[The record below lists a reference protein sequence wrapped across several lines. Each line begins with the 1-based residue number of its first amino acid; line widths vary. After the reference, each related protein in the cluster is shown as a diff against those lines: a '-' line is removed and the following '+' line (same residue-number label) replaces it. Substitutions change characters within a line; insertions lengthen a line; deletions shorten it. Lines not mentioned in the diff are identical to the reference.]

1 MSSKPATSRVNV
13 GCTEDKKKECE
24 KKKMKCYEETGVC
37 HSLKFFEKKSTSKS
51 LKPAPEVQKKTP
63 SPVQK
68 QVEIKTD
75 KTIRNFIKELR
86 NYKTAKEAIEKIFKT
101 DKDDVKDAKE
111 AIEKIKKIEE
121 GEKDKDKENTKSRQ
135 GFIYELLWDICIKFN
150 ITDFTNKHTEHG
162 IGNFNIFSNFE
173 KIEKHID
180 EYLKQGY
187 ISGNSGGYSDITFR
201 TKQEETDTNY
211 DLNLVSVKYYYND
224 KRKNIKDYDIQNL
237 CTLIQNREKQKEYKG
252 NKINLLLFV
261 NNKEKFKKI
270 KYNKSS
276 NVLIKYISPRG
287 NYENVYDL
295 NDLERHYSKLWKI
308 LKLYNF
314 LENDAYFKKN
324 FLNVKEKILKSFV
337 PRFHQQLIIKSIQKH
352 INKEKKIL
360 VGAIPRSGKTYIMA
374 GTILEDVNKNLPN
387 TFKNYIIIT
396 PAPTETLSQ
405 YEDAFNDYIDF
416 KEKNIKVVNVKKEG
430 FKPYPNKNIVYIIS
444 KQKLGIHNKE
454 NEDEL
459 KNNKQK
465 ADKIAE
471 KVIKLINGIKFEI
484 MFYDEAHYGMS
495 TTIAEII
502 FKSIKSKD
510 QKEIYVTATYN
521 KPTNVYN
528 ITKIFNWG
536 LQDINFLNNY
546 KNNKIDKLI
555 EYFSKNYDEDIV
567 NEVVKENFNNNVDYI
582 TKDYK
587 HFPEPF
593 LLTSVWHKEFLDEQ
607 LRLLEGE
614 PNYGFDMDK
623 LFTYL
628 KDGITF
634 ENEPQLKILFEYYL
648 GYPIK
653 KGSFSN
659 INYFVFKE
667 IEKENIKDK
676 KNISQDEKYKEL
688 NIIDII
694 SKSNTLYDD
703 IIKECKNIYY
713 EKDSNIYIPIPEYE
727 YKNRDYKD
735 VDFIKKRGI
744 VPRIREVCMNECRT
758 LQHVKHKTSQLWFLP
773 GGTPGRLLDNIIF
786 SLLYFLKNNFNDFF
800 KSHMFFICRTESE
813 IKTTTKSDKQE
824 IKDKIE
830 RNKKEYDK
838 LIKEYKNIS
847 FQQEDNG
854 KDSKDIKTQIKN
866 IEKSIKNEDKYRGL
880 IILTGGKLKLGVS
893 LPNVDIVTLFSNTMS
908 TDSIFQMLFRSMTEI
923 EDNTECNISEYC
935 PKKKYGFMVD
945 LKPQRIL
952 RTLNY
957 INTKMLS
964 KEQQNE
970 DNKKEYI
977 PIGDLINIDKDVF
990 INKYDYKKS
999 KKEIKNEIIDY
1010 SKAYFEK
1017 LLDTNDYSNNK
1028 DIKNVIDLYDFD
1040 LDKFDKDILWYL
1052 QNFDLSQAA
1061 FDKKLKEREA
1071 IPTGKKVE
1079 RKSQKKQD
1087 EENEDGGED
1096 DEDDKEPD
1104 IDEDKGKD
1112 KEKDKKEDKVD
1123 EVDENKIKEN
1133 LKEIVIISI
1142 SLLSLICD
1150 NYCLFDNKN
1159 NNINMPEINK
1169 IFEDMKENKKNIC
1182 NYDGEDNLYEI
1193 FINGFKDRITN
1204 NIPGKSKED
1213 MFNIIKD
1220 IFSNNIKEKDD
1231 DIKGGGKKTGGN
1243 IISLNHLLKS
1253 KRQKI
1258 YTIETPD
1265 KLLEQINK
1273 TLPFTK
1279 KAKDERGEVFTPMEL
1294 VNEMLDTLP
1303 KEVWKNPNLKW
1314 LDPAAGMGNFPVAVY
1329 MRLMEGLKGYKD
1341 EEKRRKHILEEML
1354 YMVELDKTNVFMM
1367 KKIFCGKKYEL
1378 NIFEGSFIDGK
1389 YEKKIDIF
1397 SINDNEKKKIKIQKN
1412 IDFVDKIKEFN
1423 NNFDII
1429 MGNPPYNQGGIS
1441 SKKKNIELEQDKKTI
1456 WTDFIEKS
1464 FTILKTSGYL
1474 LFVNPL
1480 SWVKNTHKLHKV
1492 MFEKYII
1499 YLELWDVNNGK
1510 KLINGE
1516 LPISIFLLQNIKNTN
1531 KNKTTIK
1538 VKNDRYNY
1546 NDDFKEYLDK
1556 DLSLPL
1562 GYIDELLK
1570 LRRFVIKNNC
1580 SLEYKTTKSNDITL
1594 KKNQQKKLN
1603 ELKYMSIDDIKKIK
1617 ETDKYCIDTYDLR
1630 DKQYQ
1635 LNITKSYHPDYNKR
1649 KLILSHKS
1657 ELAGI
1662 FIDSG
1667 KLGICGTHNYYI
1679 TGNNLTLITKILSFD
1694 IIKKAGIYTKY
1705 GQNFL
1710 DADFFTY
1717 VPDLRKLEYTNITED
1732 EFNKLIGIGFIKNPK
1747 RGNKSA
1753 SLPKRHKVNK
1763 LNKRNKTI

>member
-1 MSSKPATSRVNV
+1 M
-13 GCTEDKKKECE
+13 
-24 KKKMKCYEETGVC
+24 
-37 HSLKFFEKKSTSKS
+37 LF
-51 LKPAPEVQKKTP
+51 
-63 SPVQK
+63 
-68 QVEIKTD
+68 
-75 KTIRNFIKELR
+75 
-86 NYKTAKEAIEKIFKT
+86 
-101 DKDDVKDAKE
+101 VK
-111 AIEKIKKIEE
+111 
-121 GEKDKDKENTKSRQ
+121 N
-135 GFIYELLWDICIKFN
+135 
-150 ITDFTNKHTEHG
+150 
-162 IGNFNIFSNFE
+162 
-173 KIEKHID
+173 
-180 EYLKQGY
+180 
-187 ISGNSGGYSDITFR
+187 
-201 TKQEETDTNY
+201 
-211 DLNLVSVKYYYND
+211 
-224 KRKNIKDYDIQNL
+224 
-237 CTLIQNREKQKEYKG
+237 KEY
-252 NKINLLLFV
+252 
-261 NNKEKFKKI
+261 FKKLC
-270 KYNKSS
+270 KSANKSS
-276 NVLIKYISPRG
+276 NVLIKYISPHG

-295 NDLERHYSKLWKI
+295 NDLEIHYSN
-308 LKLYNF
+308 LYKVLNNFNF
-314 LENDAYFKKN
+314 LDNDSDITIFNKSY
-324 FLNVKEKILKSFV
+324 LNVKKKELKPFV

-405 YEDAFNDYIDF
+405 YEDAFNNYIDF
-416 KEKNIKVVNVKKEG
+416 KVKNIEVVNVNKEITFKK
-430 FKPYPNKNIVYIIS
+430 YVNKNIVYIVS
-444 KQKLGIHNKE
+444 KQKLGIHNNE

-459 KNNKQK
+459 KNNKNK
-465 ADKIAE
+465 AEKIADKISN
-471 KVIKLINGIKFEI
+471 LINDIKFEI

-495 TTIAEII
+495 TEIAEII

-521 KPTNVYN
+521 KPTNVYK
-528 ITKIFNWG
+528 IRKIFNWG
-536 LQDINFLNNY
+536 LQDIKFLNNY
-546 KNNKIDKLI
+546 ENNKTDKLT
-555 EYFSKNYDEDIV
+555 EYFSKNYDKDIV
-567 NEVVKENFNNNVDYI
+567 NEVIKDNFNNNINYI
-582 TKDYK
+582 IKNYK

-593 LLTSVWHKEFLDEQ
+593 LLTSVWHKDFLDEQ
-607 LRLLEGE
+607 LKLLEGE
-614 PNYGFDMDK
+614 SNYGFDMDK

-653 KGSFSN
+653 TGSIEN
-659 INYFVFKE
+659 INYFKFKE
-667 IEKENIKDK
+667 TENIKDRI
-676 KNISQDEKYKEL
+676 NITQDEKYKEL
-688 NIIDII
+688 EDKDIENYTI
-694 SKSNTLYDD
+694 SKGNTFND
-703 IIKECKNIYY
+703 ILKKYKYIYY
-713 EKDSNIYIPIPEYE
+713 EKDSKIYIPLPKYD
-727 YKNRDYKD
+727 YKNRDYKN

-800 KSHMFFICRTESE
+800 ESHKFFICRTDSE
-813 IKTTTKSDKQE
+813 IKATKKTDKQE

-830 RNKKEYDK
+830 RNKKEYKK
-838 LIKEYKNIS
+838 LKEYTNII
-847 FQQEDNG
+847 FQDDTNFKTQ
-854 KDSKDIKTQIKN
+854 KDDDIKTQIKN

-923 EDNTECNISEYC
+923 EDNTICNITEYC

-957 INTKMLS
+957 IKTKLLS
-964 KEQQNE
+964 KEQQDEN
-970 DNKKEYI
+970 NKKEYI

-999 KKEIKNEIIDY
+999 KEEIKNEIIDY
-1010 SKAYFEK
+1010 SRAYFEK

-1040 LDKFDKDILWYL
+1040 LNKFDKDILWYL
-1052 QNFDLSQAA
+1052 QNFNLSQAV
-1061 FDKKLKEREA
+1061 FDKKLKERDA
-1071 IPTGKKVE
+1071 MPTGKKGE
-1079 RKSQKKQD
+1079 RISQKKQD
-1087 EENEDGGED
+1087 KEGEDGGED
-1096 DEDDKEPD
+1096 DEEHD
-1104 IDEDKGKD
+1104 IDEDKGKDKD

-1159 NNINMPEINK
+1159 NNIDMPEINK

-1243 IISLNHLLKS
+1243 TISLNHLLKS

-1279 KAKDERGEVFTPMEL
+1279 KAKDERGEVFTPMTL

-1303 KEVWKNPNLKW
+1303 KEEEVWKNPDLKW

-1329 MRLMEGLKGYKD
+1329 MRLMEGLKNVKGYRD
-1341 EEKRRKHILEEML
+1341 EEKRRKHILENML

-1389 YEKKIDIF
+1389 YEKIYKTDI
-1397 SINDNEKKKIKIQKN
+1397 
-1412 IDFVDKIKEFN
+1412 
-1423 NNFDII
+1423 NFDII

-1456 WTDFIEKS
+1456 WPDFIEKS
-1464 FTILKTSGYL
+1464 FAILKTFGYL

-1480 SWVKNTHKLHKV
+1480 SWVKNTHKHHKV

-1531 KNKTTIK
+1531 NNKTIIK
-1538 VKNDRYNY
+1538 VKNDRYTY
-1546 NDDFKEYLDK
+1546 NDDFEEYLDK

-1580 SLEYKTTKSNDITL
+1580 SLEYKTTKSNDTTL
-1594 KKNQQKKLN
+1594 NKDLN
-1603 ELKYMSIDDIKKIK
+1603 ELKCMSIDDIKKIK

-1630 DKQYQ
+1630 DKKYK

-1667 KLGICGTHNYYI
+1667 KLGICGNDNYYI
-1679 TGNNLTLITKILSFD
+1679 LGNNLTLIKKILSFD
-1694 IIKKAGIYTKY
+1694 IIKKASIYTKY
-1705 GQNFL
+1705 RQNFL
-1710 DADFFTY
+1710 DTDFFTY
-1717 VPDLRKLEYTNITED
+1717 VPDLRKMGYTNITED

-1747 RGNKSA
+1747 RGNKSV
-1753 SLPKRHKVNK
+1753 SLPKKSKSNK
-1763 LNKRNKTI
+1763 LHKRNKSI

>member
-24 KKKMKCYEETGVC
+24 KKIPSKLCNPNSKSNDPNIYCFNNTEINRRKIMDYEQ
-37 HSLKFFEKKSTSKS
+37 KSTSKS
-51 LKPAPEVQKKTP
+51 LKPVPEAQQKTP

-68 QVEIKTD
+68 QKEIKTD
-75 KTIRNFIKELR
+75 KTIRNFIKELKK
-86 NYKTAKEAIEKIFKT
+86 YKTAKEAIENIFK
-101 DKDDVKDAKE
+101 DDDNAVSIIKE
-111 AIEKIKKIEE
+111 LNE
-121 GEKDKDKENTKSRQ
+121 KDKENTKSRQ

-150 ITDFTNKHTEHG
+150 ITNFTNKHTEHG

-173 KIEKHID
+173 KIQKHFD
-180 EYLKQGY
+180 EYSNQGY

-201 TKQEETDTNY
+201 TKQEEKDTKY
-211 DLNLVSVKYYYND
+211 DLNLVSVKY
-224 KRKNIKDYDIQNL
+224 RKGDDIKHYDIQNL
-237 CTLIQNREKQKEYKG
+237 CPLMRERETEEDIKKT
-252 NKINLLLFV
+252 KIYNSINTLLFV
-261 NNKEKFKKI
+261 KNKEHFKKLC
-270 KYNKSS
+270 KSANKSS

-308 LKLYNF
+308 LNDFNF
-314 LENDAYFKKN
+314 LDNDAYKTNFEKI

-396 PAPTETLSQ
+396 PAPTETMSQ

-416 KEKNIKVVNVKKEG
+416 KVKNIEVVNVKKEG
-430 FKPYPNKNIVYIIS
+430 FIKPYPNKNIVYIIS

-459 KNNKQK
+459 KDNTKK
-465 ADKIAE
+465 AIDIAE
-471 KVIKLINGIKFEI
+471 KVLKLINGIKFEI

-502 FKSIKSKD
+502 FKNIKSKD

-653 KGSFSN
+653 KGSIEKN
-659 INYFVFKE
+659 IKYFVFKE
-667 IEKENIKDK
+667 IEKENIKDR
-676 KNISQDEKYKEL
+676 KNITQDEKYKEL
-688 NIIDII
+688 NIIDTI

-713 EKDSNIYIPIPEYE
+713 EKDSKIYIPIPKYKS
-727 YKNRDYKD
+727 KNRNYKD

-744 VPRIREVCMNECRT
+744 IPRIRDVCMNECRT

-847 FQQEDNG
+847 FQDDTKYKTQ
-854 KDSKDIKTQIKN
+854 KDDDIKTQIKN

-908 TDSIFQMLFRSMTEI
+908 TDSIFQMLFRSMTEL

-964 KEQQNE
+964 KEQQDE
-970 DNKKEYI
+970 KNKKEYI
-977 PIGDLINIDKDVF
+977 PIGDVIHIDKDVF
-990 INKYDYKKS
+990 INKYDYIKS
-999 KKEIKNEIIDY
+999 KKEIKKEIIDY

-1040 LDKFDKDILWYL
+1040 LNKFDKDILWYL
-1052 QNFDLSQAA
+1052 QNFKLEQAA
-1061 FDKKLKEREA
+1061 FNKKLKEREA

-1079 RKSQKKQD
+1079 KKLQKEQD
-1087 EENEDGGED
+1087 DENEDGGED
-1096 DEDDKEPD
+1096 DNSS
-1104 IDEDKGKD
+1104 EDKSKD
-1112 KEKDKKEDKVD
+1112 KGKDKKEDKVD
-1123 EVDENKIKEN
+1123 EDKIKEN
-1133 LKEIVIISI
+1133 LKEIVLISI
-1142 SLLSLICD
+1142 LLLSLMCD

-1159 NNINMPEINK
+1159 NNIDMIEINK

-1193 FINGFKDRITN
+1193 FIKGFEDRTTN

-1220 IFSNNIKEKDD
+1220 TFSNNIKEKDDD

-1253 KRQKI
+1253 ERQKI

-1265 KLLEQINK
+1265 KLLEQINT
-1273 TLPFTK
+1273 TLPFKK

-1329 MRLMEGLKGYKD
+1329 MRLMEGLKDVKGYRD
-1341 EEKRRKHILEEML
+1341 EEKRREHILKNML

-1367 KKIFCGKKYEL
+1367 KKIFCGKKYKL
-1378 NIFEGSFIDGK
+1378 NIFDGSFLDYK
-1389 YEKKIDIF
+1389 NDI
-1397 SINDNEKKKIKIQKN
+1397 I
-1412 IDFVDKIKEFN
+1412 
-1423 NNFDII
+1423 FDII
-1429 MGNPPYNQGGIS
+1429 VGNPPYQNTDEGGKRRALLNNLWS
-1441 SKKKNIELEQDKKTI
+1441 V
-1456 WTDFIEKS
+1456 FIDRS
-1464 FTILKTSGYL
+1464 FNNLLKDNGYL
-1474 LFVNPL
+1474 LFITPY
-1480 SWVKNTHKLHKV
+1480 SWMTPGFKHKDI
-1492 MFEKYII
+1492 FYNNYII
-1499 YLELWDVNNGK
+1499 YL
-1510 KLINGE
+1510 
-1516 LPISIFLLQNIKNTN
+1516 NIKECE
-1531 KNKTTIK
+1531 KHFKGVGSSFSYYLIKKTK
-1538 VKNDRYNY
+1538 VKNETNIICQY
-1546 NDDFKEYLDK
+1546 DK
-1556 DLSLPL
+1556 KIYESKML
-1562 GYIDELLK
+1562 
-1570 LRRFVIKNNC
+1570 
-1580 SLEYKTTKSNDITL
+1580 
-1594 KKNQQKKLN
+1594 
-1603 ELKYMSIDDIKKIK
+1603 IDDILFLPILLSDKSLSIIRKFYNNKIPKVSFKKSGELDTHNKKSLIGKCSKKKYIYPIKHTTSSKNMCSSKKHSFADEKKI
-1617 ETDKYCIDTYDLR
+1617 LM
-1630 DKQYQ
+1630 
-1635 LNITKSYHPDYNKR
+1635 NKP
-1649 KLILSHKS
+1649 S
-1657 ELAGI
+1657 ELEPI
-1662 FIDSG
+1662 YDSG
-1667 KLGICGTHNYYI
+1667 KLGFTQNQLYLLTNNKKYVDVLNSRLYRFIFKICKWSGFNSLLIFKNIPYI
-1679 TGNNLTLITKILSFD
+1679 DNFTSDEDIYRLFKLTEGEK
-1694 IIKKAGIYTKY
+1694 
-1705 GQNFL
+1705 
-1710 DADFFTY
+1710 
-1717 VPDLRKLEYTNITED
+1717 
-1732 EFNKLIGIGFIKNPK
+1732 KLINENTKEIKGGF
-1747 RGNKSA
+1747 KS
-1753 SLPKRHKVNK
+1753 KRHKVNK

>member
-13 GCTEDKKKECE
+13 GCTADKKKECE
-24 KKKMKCYEETGVC
+24 EKSKECNPITGRCISKTGVTYKN
-37 HSLKFFEKKSTSKS
+37 SLKENKTQPKDEIK
-51 LKPAPEVQKKTP
+51 EQKTT

-68 QVEIKTD
+68 QEEIKTT
-75 KTIRNFIKELR
+75 KTIRDFIKELR
-86 NYKTAKEAIEKIFKT
+86 NYKTAKEAIENIFKH
-101 DKDDVKDAKE
+101 DGNAVSIIKE
-111 AIEKIKKIEE
+111 LN
-121 GEKDKDKENTKSRQ
+121 EKDKELNEKDKENTKSRQ

-150 ITDFTNKHTEHG
+150 ITNFTNKHTEHG
-162 IGNFNIFSNFE
+162 TGNFNIFSNFVE
-173 KIEKHID
+173 IKDYINK
-180 EYLKQGY
+180 YLNQGY

-201 TKQEETDTNY
+201 TKQEEDKNY

-224 KRKNIKDYDIQNL
+224 KRKSIKNYDIQNL
-237 CTLIQNREKQKEYKG
+237 CTLIQDREKQKEYKG
-252 NKINLLLFV
+252 KKINLLLFV

-308 LKLYNF
+308 LNDFNF
-314 LENDAYFKKN
+314 LDNDAYKTNFEKI

-352 INKEKKIL
+352 INKENKIL

-416 KEKNIKVVNVKKEG
+416 KVKNIEVVNVKKEG
-430 FKPYPNKNIVYIIS
+430 FIKPYPNKNIVYIIS

-459 KNNKQK
+459 KDNTKK
-465 ADKIAE
+465 AENIAE
-471 KVIKLINGIKFEI
+471 KVDKLIKGIKFEI

-567 NEVVKENFNNNVDYI
+567 NEVVKNYFNNNIDNI

-653 KGSFSN
+653 KGSIKKN

-667 IEKENIKDK
+667 IEKENIKDRI
-676 KNISQDEKYKEL
+676 NITQDEKYKEL
-688 NIIDII
+688 NIIDTI

-744 VPRIREVCMNECRT
+744 VPRIIDVCMNECRT

-847 FQQEDNG
+847 FQDDTKYKTQ
-854 KDSKDIKTQIKN
+854 KDDDIKTQIKN

-908 TDSIFQMLFRSMTEI
+908 TDSIFQMLFRSMTEL

-957 INTKMLS
+957 IKTKMLS
-964 KEQQNE
+964 KEQQDE
-970 DNKKEYI
+970 KNKKEHI
-977 PIGDLINIDKDVF
+977 PIGDVIHIDKDVF

-999 KKEIKNEIIDY
+999 KKEIKKEIIDY
-1010 SKAYFEK
+1010 SKAYFDK
-1017 LLDTNDYSNNK
+1017 LLDTYDYSNNK
-1028 DIKNVIDLYDFD
+1028 DIKNVINLYDFD
-1040 LDKFDKDILWYL
+1040 LNKIDKDILWYL
-1052 QNFDLSQAA
+1052 QNFNLSQAA
-1061 FDKKLKEREA
+1061 FNKKLKEREA

-1079 RKSQKKQD
+1079 KKSQKEQD
-1087 EENEDGGED
+1087 DENEDGGED
-1096 DEDDKEPD
+1096 DNGS
-1104 IDEDKGKD
+1104 EDKSKD
-1112 KEKDKKEDKVD
+1112 KGKDKKEDKVD
-1123 EVDENKIKEN
+1123 EDKIKEN
-1133 LKEIVIISI
+1133 LKEIVLISI

-1159 NNINMPEINK
+1159 NNIDMIEINK

-1182 NYDGEDNLYEI
+1182 NYDGEDDLYEI
-1193 FINGFKDRITN
+1193 FIKGFEDRITN

-1294 VNEMLDTLP
+1294 VEEMLNTLP
-1303 KEVWKNPNLKW
+1303 KEVWKNPDLKW

-1429 MGNPPYNQGGIS
+1429 MGNPPFNSGGVSKGGGI
-1441 SKKKNIELEQDKKTI
+1441 I
-1456 WTDFIEKS
+1456 WKDFVFKS
-1464 FTILKTSGYL
+1464 FNIMLKNNGYL
-1474 LFVNPL
+1474 LMIHPQGWRKPTSQKASAGDIWNLFKNYNLQKLKIISYPDKKIPNFPDVDYYLLIKNKVKKKTLILNDNEYYDLYNLPFIPHL
-1480 SWVKNTHKLHKV
+1480 INKESISIINKVLNKNGEKFNIINTQTVKPKKGVKNISGTPHYHYYDVDKNLYQEVFHKYKDKPDYLNNPKII
-1492 MFEKYII
+1492 MTYKSGKQKANLYAKYISKEI
-1499 YLELWDVNNGK
+1499 GTTNNTMYQIIK
-1510 KLINGE
+1510 HKDNKSNLIKFLNSKLINFILKITQYSAPPNYINEFNILNLFSKPNEGD
-1516 LPISIFLLQNIKNTN
+1516 IQNKEDIYDLFKLTKDEIKLIEDNTN
-1531 KNKTTIK
+1531 
-1538 VKNDRYNY
+1538 
-1546 NDDFKEYLDK
+1546 DFKE
-1556 DLSLPL
+1556 
-1562 GYIDELLK
+1562 
-1570 LRRFVIKNNC
+1570 IKGGF
-1580 SLEYKTTKSNDITL
+1580 KS
-1594 KKNQQKKLN
+1594 KK
-1603 ELKYMSIDDIKKIK
+1603 
-1617 ETDKYCIDTYDLR
+1617 
-1630 DKQYQ
+1630 
-1635 LNITKSYHPDYNKR
+1635 
-1649 KLILSHKS
+1649 HKS
-1657 ELAGI
+1657 M
-1662 FIDSG
+1662 
-1667 KLGICGTHNYYI
+1667 
-1679 TGNNLTLITKILSFD
+1679 
-1694 IIKKAGIYTKY
+1694 
-1705 GQNFL
+1705 
-1710 DADFFTY
+1710 
-1717 VPDLRKLEYTNITED
+1717 
-1732 EFNKLIGIGFIKNPK
+1732 
-1747 RGNKSA
+1747 KS
-1753 SLPKRHKVNK
+1753 
-1763 LNKRNKTI
+1763 NKRNKSI

>member
-1 MSSKPATSRVNV
+1 
-13 GCTEDKKKECE
+13 
-24 KKKMKCYEETGVC
+24 MKFYEETGVC

-68 QVEIKTD
+68 QEEIKTD
-75 KTIRNFIKELR
+75 KTIRNFIKELK
-86 NYKTAKEAIEKIFKT
+86 NYKTAKEAIEKIFK
-101 DKDDVKDAKE
+101 DDNNADSIIKE
-111 AIEKIKKIEE
+111 LNE
-121 GEKDKDKENTKSRQ
+121 KDKENTKSRQ

-150 ITDFTNKHTEHG
+150 ITNFTNKHTEHG

-173 KIEKHID
+173 KIQKHFD
-180 EYLKQGY
+180 EYSNQGY

-211 DLNLVSVKYYYND
+211 DLNLVSVKY
-224 KRKNIKDYDIQNL
+224 RKGDDIKHYDIQNL
-237 CTLIQNREKQKEYKG
+237 CPLMREMETDEDIKKK
-252 NKINLLLFV
+252 KIYNSINTLLFV
-261 NNKEKFKKI
+261 KNKEHFKKLC
-270 KYNKSS
+270 KSANKSS

-308 LKLYNF
+308 LNDFNF
-314 LENDAYFKKN
+314 LDNDAYKTNFEKF

-396 PAPTETLSQ
+396 PAPTETMSQ

-416 KEKNIKVVNVKKEG
+416 KVKNIEVVNVKKEG
-430 FKPYPNKNIVYIIS
+430 FIKPYPNKNIVYIIS

-459 KNNKQK
+459 KDNTKK
-465 ADKIAE
+465 AINIAE

-502 FKSIKSKD
+502 FKNIKSKD

-567 NEVVKENFNNNVDYI
+567 NEVVKENFNNNIDNI

-653 KGSFSN
+653 KGSIEKN

-667 IEKENIKDK
+667 IEKENIKDR
-676 KNISQDEKYKEL
+676 KNITQDEKYKEL
-688 NIIDII
+688 NIIDTI

-713 EKDSNIYIPIPEYE
+713 EKDSKIYIPIPKYKS
-727 YKNRDYKD
+727 KNRDYKD

-744 VPRIREVCMNECRT
+744 IPRIRDVCMNECRT

-847 FQQEDNG
+847 FQDDTKYKTQ
-854 KDSKDIKTQIKN
+854 KDDDIKTQIKN

-908 TDSIFQMLFRSMTEI
+908 TDSIFQMLFRSMTEL

-964 KEQQNE
+964 KEQQDE
-970 DNKKEYI
+970 ENKKEHI
-977 PIGDLINIDKDVF
+977 PIGDVIHIDKDVF
-990 INKYDYKKS
+990 INKYDYIKS
-999 KKEIKNEIIDY
+999 KKEIKKEIIDY

-1052 QNFDLSQAA
+1052 QNFNLSQAA
-1061 FDKKLKEREA
+1061 FNTKLKERDA
-1071 IPTGKKVE
+1071 IPTGKKGE
-1079 RKSQKKQD
+1079 RISQKKQD
-1087 EENEDGGED
+1087 KEGEDGG
-1096 DEDDKEPD
+1096 EDDKEPD

-1123 EVDENKIKEN
+1123 EVDEDKIKEN
-1133 LKEIVIISI
+1133 LKEIVLISI

-1159 NNINMPEINK
+1159 NNIDMIEINK

-1182 NYDGEDNLYEI
+1182 NYDGEDDLYEI
-1193 FINGFKDRITN
+1193 FIKGFEDRITN

-1220 IFSNNIKEKDD
+1220 IFSNNIKEKDDD

-1273 TLPFTK
+1273 TLPFTT
-1279 KAKDERGEVFTPMEL
+1279 KAKDERGEVFTPMTL
-1294 VNEMLDTLP
+1294 VYEMLDTLNELP
-1303 KEVWKNPNLKW
+1303 EKVWKNPNLKW

-1329 MRLMEGLKGYKD
+1329 MRLMEGLKDVKGYKN
-1341 EEKRRKHILEEML
+1341 EEERRKHILKNML
-1354 YMVELDKTNVFMM
+1354 YMVELDDTNIFMM

-1378 NIFEGSFIDGK
+1378 NIFNGSFLDYK
-1389 YEKKIDIF
+1389 NDI
-1397 SINDNEKKKIKIQKN
+1397 I
-1412 IDFVDKIKEFN
+1412 
-1423 NNFDII
+1423 FDII
-1429 MGNPPYNQGGIS
+1429 VGNPPYQNTDESGKRRALLNNLWSVFIDRSFNNLLKDNGYLLFITPYSWMTPGFKHKDIFYNNYIIYLNIKECEKHFKGVGS
-1441 SKKKNIELEQDKKTI
+1441 SFSYYLIKKTKIKNETTVICQYDKKIYKSKMLIDNILFLPILLSDKSLSIIDKFYNNKFQKVSFVSSSELHHWKKKELIGECNK
-1456 WTDFIEKS
+1456 KS
-1464 FTILKTSGYL
+1464 FKYPLLHTSSHNNICSKIKHSLASKNKILLNTSGYL
-1474 LFVNPL
+1474 KPIYDAGKYGFTEAQLYILTNNKNYVNTLNSKLYQFICKICKWSGFNSLSIFKNIPFIDNFTSDKEIYRLF
-1480 SWVKNTHKLHKV
+1480 KLTKD
-1492 MFEKYII
+1492 EI
-1499 YLELWDVNNGK
+1499 
-1510 KLINGE
+1510 KLIE
-1516 LPISIFLLQNIKNTN
+1516 DNT
-1531 KNKTTIK
+1531 K
-1538 VKNDRYNY
+1538 
-1546 NDDFKEYLDK
+1546 DFKE
-1556 DLSLPL
+1556 
-1562 GYIDELLK
+1562 
-1570 LRRFVIKNNC
+1570 IKGGF
-1580 SLEYKTTKSNDITL
+1580 KS
-1594 KKNQQKKLN
+1594 KK
-1603 ELKYMSIDDIKKIK
+1603 
-1617 ETDKYCIDTYDLR
+1617 
-1630 DKQYQ
+1630 
-1635 LNITKSYHPDYNKR
+1635 
-1649 KLILSHKS
+1649 HKS
-1657 ELAGI
+1657 
-1662 FIDSG
+1662 
-1667 KLGICGTHNYYI
+1667 
-1679 TGNNLTLITKILSFD
+1679 
-1694 IIKKAGIYTKY
+1694 KKS
-1705 GQNFL
+1705 
-1710 DADFFTY
+1710 
-1717 VPDLRKLEYTNITED
+1717 R
-1732 EFNKLIGIGFIKNPK
+1732 
-1747 RGNKSA
+1747 
-1753 SLPKRHKVNK
+1753 
-1763 LNKRNKTI
+1763 KRNKSI